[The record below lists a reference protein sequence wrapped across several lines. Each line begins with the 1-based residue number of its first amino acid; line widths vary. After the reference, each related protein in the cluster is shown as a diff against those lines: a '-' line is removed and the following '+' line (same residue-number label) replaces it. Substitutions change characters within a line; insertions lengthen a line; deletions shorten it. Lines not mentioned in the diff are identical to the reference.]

1 MAPVTTINRTD
12 LAGGPVQRRRIRST
26 PVSTVDSWCFA
37 GESEGTWKSAATT
50 SAMTEARY
58 LTHEYRPRHQQNHS
72 PSGSAIV
79 SAARGAADSAATG
92 RWPPSRHSARRL
104 RTPISPSLSSTQAR
118 TRSGC
123 GDRARR
129 ARSRLGRG
137 RRAKSEGKC
146 GDDACLVRTA
156 SARLTVMCAR
166 HEPPSKG
173 LVMMYSCLERL
184 PQAHSP
190 RQD

>member
-1 MAPVTTINRTD
+1 MAPMTTINRTD

-37 GESEGTWKSAATT
+37 GESERTWRSAATT
-50 SAMTEARY
+50 YAMTEAQY

-72 PSGSAIV
+72 PSGSVIV

-92 RWPPSRHSARRL
+92 RCPSSRHSARRL

-123 GDRARR
+123 VVTERDGHGADSAAGGPQIRR
-129 ARSRLGRG
+129 ANAEMTLAS
-137 RRAKSEGKC
+137 S
-146 GDDACLVRTA
+146 RTA
-156 SARLTVMCAR
+156 SACLTVICAR
-166 HEPPSKG
+166 HERP
-173 LVMMYSCLERL
+173 
-184 PQAHSP
+184 
-190 RQD
+190 